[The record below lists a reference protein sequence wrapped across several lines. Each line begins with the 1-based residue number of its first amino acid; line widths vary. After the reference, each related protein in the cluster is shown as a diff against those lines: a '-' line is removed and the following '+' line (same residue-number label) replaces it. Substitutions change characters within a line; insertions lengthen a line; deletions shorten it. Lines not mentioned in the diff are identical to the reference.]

1 MQRPEL
7 PRDGTVLSVCPL
19 DCPDTCSILSHVRHG
34 KLVKVEGNPKHPV
47 TRGFLCPKVKHYPER
62 VYSEHRL
69 LYPMKRVGP
78 KGSGQFQRISWE
90 EALETIA
97 SSWKAIITSE
107 SPMAILPYYGSGTL
121 GMIHGKLAG
130 KRFFNRL
137 GTLQLDRTICTKAGR
152 IGYLYTMGTSEGA
165 DPRGIPHSKLVIAWG
180 TNTFSTNIHQL
191 PFLRE
196 ARRNGAPYVVVNP
209 FKVKGAEVADLFFQ
223 PRPGSDAALALGMM
237 NVIIKE
243 ELFDK
248 DFVTHYTLG
257 FKELQKRVEDY
268 SPERVEEL
276 TSIEAEKIREFARLY
291 AHRKP
296 SFIYVGSGC
305 QHHTN
310 GGMTLRTLSCLPA
323 LVGTWGR
330 PGGGIFF
337 PTSTI
342 FPIDWNHLEGENLRS
357 SPPASF
363 NMNSL
368 GEILT
373 NNKPGIKSLYVF
385 NANPLAVLFN
395 QNRLLAGFLRKDLFT
410 VVHEL
415 FLTDTAR
422 YADIIL
428 PATTQFEQVD
438 LHASY
443 YHLSLQ
449 LNKQAID
456 PLGECKSNLETF
468 NLLAKTMGFEEPCFK
483 QDSWEVIGEIL
494 SVKHPTLEG
503 IAVERLLKEGYA
515 PLNLETP
522 HVPFKDGRFPT
533 PSGRIEFFSKKMEE
547 EGLDPLPAHIPLREG
562 PETTPELY
570 KRYPL
575 YFLTPSAHAFLN
587 SNFANDPVHN
597 SGGGHPPEADR
608 APTTSAGS
616 LGSLPG
622 SLGSLTGSLGSLTP
636 GPERRPTVII
646 NPREAAPRGIKE
658 GDLVRVFNDRGSCL
672 LWASVEDRVRPGVVV
687 SMGQWWSHHYPEG
700 RNANHTTPDFLA
712 DMGGGSAFNTNLVQV
727 EKHV

>member
-1 MQRPEL
+1 MTCGRPR
-7 PRDGTVLSVCPL
+7 PPGDGIVLSVCPH
-19 DCPDTCSILSHVRHG
+19 DCPDTCSILSHVKGG
-34 KLVKVEGNPKHPV
+34 KLVRVEGNPQHPV
-47 TRGFLCPKVKHYPER
+47 TRGFLCPKVRRYPER
-62 VYSEHRL
+62 VYSPDRV
-69 LYPMKRVGP
+69 LYPMERVGP
-78 KGSGQFQRISWE
+78 RGSDRFQRISWE
-90 EALETIA
+90 EAVETIT
-97 SSWKAIITSE
+97 SRWKAIIARE
-107 SPMAILPYYGSGTL
+107 GARAILPYYGSGTL
-121 GMIHGKLAG
+121 GMVHGKLAG

-180 TNTFSTNIHQL
+180 TNTFSTNVHQL

-196 ARRNGAPYVVVNP
+196 ARNKGALYVVVNP
-209 FKVKGAEVADLFFQ
+209 FKVKGAEVADLFLQ

-237 NVIIKE
+237 HVIIKE
-243 ELFDK
+243 GLLDR
-248 DFVTHYTLG
+248 DFVSHFTSG
-257 FKELQKRVEDY
+257 FEELQRRVEEY
-268 SPERVEEL
+268 PPERVEKL
-276 TSIEAEKIREFARLY
+276 TDVEANDIKKFARLY
-291 AHRKP
+291 ASSKP

-323 LVGTWGR
+323 LAGTWRR

-342 FPIDWNHLEGENLRS
+342 FPVDWDQLEGESLRPN
-357 SPPASF
+357 PPASF

-368 GEILT
+368 GEVLI
-373 NNKPGIKSLYVF
+373 NGNPHISSLYVF
-385 NANPLAVLFN
+385 NANPMAVLFN
-395 QNRLLAGFLRKDLFT
+395 QNRLSAGLLRKDLFT

-415 FLTDTAR
+415 FFTDTAH

-449 LNKQAID
+449 LNQQALS

-468 NLLAKTMGFEEPCFK
+468 NLLARAMGLGEPCFK
-483 QDSWEVIGEIL
+483 QDSWDVIEEML
-494 SVKHPTLEG
+494 DVKHPALEG
-503 IAVERLLKEGYA
+503 ITMERLLREGHA
-515 PLNLETP
+515 PLNLDVP
-522 HVPFKDGRFPT
+522 YVPFKEGGFST
-533 PSGRIEFFSKKMEE
+533 PSGKIEFYSRKMEA
-547 EGLDPLPAHIPLREG
+547 EGLDPLPAYVPLKEG
-562 PETTPELY
+562 RETTPGLY
-570 KRYPL
+570 EKYPL
-575 YFLTPSAHAFLN
+575 YFLTPSAHSFLN
-587 SNFANDPVHN
+587 SNFANDPWIHGRA
-597 SGGGHPPEADR
+597 SALGGQR
-608 APTTSAGS
+608 APTIIRRGS
-616 LGSLPG
+616 P
-622 SLGSLTGSLGSLTP
+622 GSLTP

-646 NPREAAPRGIKE
+646 NPKEAVSRGIKE

-687 SMGQWWSHHYPEG
+687 SLGQWWSRHCPG
-700 RNANHTTPDFLA
+700 GKNANHTTPDFLA

-727 EKHV
+727 EKASDKIPVT